1 MTEKPCIVRMQAIV
15 DAQLEHHEQSVDNEL
30 RNNLLWVY
38 GFPCRWA
45 WCVEK
50 SNNDHYFMLE
60 ESRRR
65 EAFDFEEI
73 FEDDCHEEEGDGS
86 NDDK

>member
-1 MTEKPCIVRMQAIV
+1 MVFHA
-15 DAQLEHHEQSVDNEL
+15 DGH
-30 RNNLLWVY
+30 
-38 GFPCRWA
+38 GA
-45 WCVEK
+45 WRK

>member
-50 SNNDHYFMLE
+50 
-60 ESRRR
+60 
-65 EAFDFEEI
+65 I
-73 FEDDCHEEEGDGS
+73 QQ
-86 NDDK
+86 